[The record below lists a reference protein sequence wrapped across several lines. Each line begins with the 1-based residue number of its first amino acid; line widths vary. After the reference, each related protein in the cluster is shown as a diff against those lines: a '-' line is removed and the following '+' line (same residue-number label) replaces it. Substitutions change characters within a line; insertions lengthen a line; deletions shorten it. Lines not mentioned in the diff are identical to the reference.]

1 MENNEKNQENRQG
14 GEKKYNGKPRHY
26 GNSRKGGYH
35 HGRNGKSFGNKKPHS
50 ASAADNAEAV
60 DSATKQEEK
69 LSPASEAQES
79 KPATENRE
87 NRQGGE
93 HKPRH
98 DRNNRH
104 GNNKKRRPERQEKPE
119 KTEAAVAEKEPNE
132 IPSNTGFIPE
142 PEPERKYM
150 FDYDPEPIPEKEEEK
165 TVEVVGIRF
174 RNGGK
179 VYYFAPG
186 EIEFIKGEHA
196 IVETVRGVE
205 YGEVALG
212 NKMVGESEVV
222 FPLKPVMRKATKEDD
237 ERNIE
242 NRKLEENAKPIW
254 HEKVAKNGLEMQ
266 LIDVEYTHD
275 NAKLCF
281 YFTADGRV
289 DFRELVKDLASVF
302 RTRIEL
308 RQIGVRD
315 EAKLFGGLGSCGRPF
330 CCNTFL
336 PDFAQVS
343 IKMAKDQNLSLS
355 SSKISGACGRL
366 MCCLRFEHDTYER
379 EYATFPKVDTIVD
392 TPKGRGVIIE
402 SSFLT
407 GKIKVKMNNDQSI
420 KIFGKS
426 ELKVLGMIKVR
437 EEVSEDLKKLE
448 DK

>member
-1 MENNEKNQENRQG
+1 MENNEKNQ
-14 GEKKYNGKPRHY
+14 K
-26 GNSRKGGYH
+26 
-35 HGRNGKSFGNKKPHS
+35 
-50 ASAADNAEAV
+50 
-60 DSATKQEEK
+60 
-69 LSPASEAQES
+69 
-79 KPATENRE
+79 NRE
-87 NRQGGE
+87 N
-93 HKPRH
+93 KPSPENKEGKRNGNNKFRNDKKRF
-98 DRNNRH
+98 DR
-104 GNNKKRRPERQEKPE
+104 NKKRRPEKQDKPAAEKN
-119 KTEAAVAEKEPNE
+119 VAEPQ
-132 IPSNTGFIPE
+132 SSTGFVPE

-150 FDYDPEPIPEKEEEK
+150 FDYDPAPVPEPKEEK

-186 EIEFIKGEHA
+186 ELSFAKGEHA

-205 YGEVALG
+205 YGEIALG
-212 NKMVGESEVV
+212 NKTVGESEIV
-222 FPLKPVMRKATKEDD
+222 FPLKPIIRKATAEDD

-242 NRKLEENAKPIW
+242 NRRLEENAKPIW
-254 HEKVAKNGLEMQ
+254 YEKVAKNGLEMQ

-343 IKMAKDQNLSLS
+343 IKMAKEQNLSLS

-407 GKIKVKMNNDQSI
+407 GRIKVRMNNDQSI
-420 KIFGKS
+420 KVFGKS
-426 ELKVLGMIKVR
+426 ELKPLGMIKVR